1 MPLPHSFR
9 ICAEFR
15 IRVLRRIIPQHRTV
29 VYFDVARA
37 GNRAMAK
44 ETYSHRMDAKVRK
57 ALEKAAKDDGRT
69 ASALLERIAA
79 EWLKAKGYLK
89 KAT

>member
-1 MPLPHSFR
+1 M
-9 ICAEFR
+9 
-15 IRVLRRIIPQHRTV
+15 V
-29 VYFDVARA
+29 
-37 GNRAMAK
+37 K
-44 ETYSHRMDAKVRK
+44 EVYSHRMDADVRK

-89 KAT
+89 K